1 MFGGL
6 NARRHVGLEFETV
19 ATRPTIAAAMKAE
32 ERERIRREKKREEL
46 VFRLTWN
53 ATRIVCDL
61 A

>member
-6 NARRHVGLEFETV
+6 NARRHVGLGFETV
-19 ATRPTIAAAMKAE
+19 ATRTTIAAAMKAE
-32 ERERIRREKKREEL
+32 EGERIRCEKKREEL